1 LGIVLFI
8 EATVSSMQE
17 KNVAKAE
24 GRPEPALHG
33 SEDVRP
39 LSLDDFKSAHEQ
51 VGAITHSSHLVPV
64 LFLHDDNIIC
74 FFTVG
79 LCECVI

>member
-1 LGIVLFI
+1 
-8 EATVSSMQE
+8 MQE

-51 VGAITHSSHLVPV
+51 VCTTTHLSSYPSHLVPV
-64 LFLHDDNIIC
+64 LFLQDDNITC
-74 FFTVG
+74 FCYIG
-79 LCECVI
+79 LRECVI

>member
-1 LGIVLFI
+1 
-8 EATVSSMQE
+8 MQE

-51 VGAITHSSHLVPV
+51 VGTASHLSTPDPCFIS
-64 LFLHDDNIIC
+64 LGDDDNIIC
-74 FFTVG
+74 SFATG
-79 LCECVI
+79 LRECVI